1 MTFIALLVLLLV
13 VLAGIIAFAGDRL
26 GTYVGRRRLSL
37 FGARPR
43 RTGQIVGILAGIL
56 IMLTTLGVLAI
67 AFQNATQTLLNF
79 QRTLDE
85 LTQLRTQERIL
96 NERVREANV
105 ELDALRAE
113 LEQAR
118 ETILTAEGQRDQ
130 ALQARD
136 AAQQERDDLL
146 AQRDDLAEQ
155 VAAAVQ
161 EVQTAEA
168 EVAAAEARLVT
179 TQEEL
184 DAAMAAADQARADRD
199 AARTEADTARAA
211 AEEAQ
216 TEAARLEQEIADAR
230 SQLDAANVRLAALQ
244 DDLVDVEI
252 RLAAAEAQVL
262 TAQEDQRLAEE
273 ARTQAEAAREEA
285 FAARDEAV
293 TERDAALQDRDAAQ
307 QASADLAERLA
318 SLNAEVRDLEASAA
332 ELRAQAQTL
341 REQNQALLD
350 RNQALADDNARI
362 QQQSR
367 SLSEVN
373 DRLEDEIRQ
382 RNETVQTLQGTVD
395 ELRAEVEGQA
405 RELSDLQQ
413 QYGRFE
419 GGEVYFV
426 KDQLIYSGAIYA
438 QEPAAVRE
446 ELASFI
452 SDATAFVARRGVER
466 IRVTTEQF
474 NVLVDVIS
482 QTPESDLVRLISPSN
497 QISSTIDVLVEAIE
511 NTELFR
517 RGQLIVSSQLH
528 VGTTE
533 LPASQ
538 DEIRTVL
545 AQLKADAVR
554 KMRRAGLDEGQLPD
568 FGPVTEEMFTNLLLR
583 LTGPVTVGLV
593 ATEPV
598 YRAGPARLELM
609 ILY

>member
-1 MTFIALLVLLLV
+1 MTFIGLLVLLLV

-26 GTYVGRRRLSL
+26 GTYVGRRRLTL

-43 RTGQIVGILAGIL
+43 RTGQIVGIMAGIL
-56 IMLTTLGVLAI
+56 IMLTTLGVLAV

-96 NERVREANV
+96 NERVREANL
-105 ELDALRAE
+105 ELEALRTE

-118 ETILTAEGQRDQ
+118 ETIRTAEEQRDA
-130 ALQARD
+130 ALEARD
-136 AAQQERDDLL
+136 AAQQERDGLL

-155 VAAAVQ
+155 VAEAV
-161 EVQTAEA
+161 A
-168 EVAAAEARLVT
+168 EVDAAEARLLT
-179 TQEEL
+179 TQQDL
-184 DAAMAAADQARADRD
+184 DQAMAEADQARADRD
-199 AARTEADTARAA
+199 EAQADADQARAA
-211 AEEAQ
+211 ADEAQ
-216 TEAARLEQEIADAR
+216 AEAVRLEQEIADAR
-230 SQLDAANVRLAALQ
+230 SQLDSANEQLRALQ
-244 DDLVDVEI
+244 EDLVDVEL

-262 TAQEDQRLAEE
+262 TAQQDLQQAEV
-273 ARTQAEAAREEA
+273 ARAEAEAARDQA
-285 FAARDEAV
+285 VAVRDEAV
-293 TERDAALQDRDAAQ
+293 SERDAAIVERESALEERDAAQ
-307 QASADLAERLA
+307 RERADLADRLA
-318 SLNAEVRDLEASAA
+318 TLNAEVLDLEASTE

-341 REQNQALLD
+341 REQNQSLLDANALL
-350 RNQALADDNARI
+350 AEDNARI
-362 QQQSR
+362 QQQNR
-367 SLSEVN
+367 SLSDLN

-382 RNETVQTLQGTVD
+382 RNETVQTLQSTVD
-395 ELRAEVEGQA
+395 ELRTEVEGQA
-405 RELSDLQQ
+405 RDLADLQQ

-474 NVLVDVIS
+474 NVLVEVIS

-497 QISSTIDVLVEAIE
+497 QISSTIDVLVEALE
-511 NTELFR
+511 NDELFQG
-517 RGQLIVSSQLH
+517 GQLIVSHQLH

-538 DEIRTVL
+538 DEIRTAL

-583 LTGPVTVGLV
+583 LTGPVMVGLV

-598 YRAGPARLELM
+598 NRAGPARLELM

>member
-1 MTFIALLVLLLV
+1 MTFIGLLVLLLV

-43 RTGQIVGILAGIL
+43 RTGQIVGIMAGIL

-67 AFQNATQTLLNF
+67 AFKNATQTLVNF

-96 NERVREANV
+96 NERVREANL
-105 ELDALRAE
+105 ELEALRTE

-118 ETILTAEGQRDQ
+118 ETIRTAEAQRDA

-136 AAQQERDDLL
+136 AAQLERDDLL

-155 VAAAVQ
+155 VAAAGA
-161 EVQTAEA
+161 EVRAAEALLLTTQQDLDQAMAEA
-168 EVAAAEARLVT
+168 EQARSDRDEALAEA
-179 TQEEL
+179 
-184 DAAMAAADQARADRD
+184 DD
-199 AARTEADTARAA
+199 ARAA
-211 AEEAQ
+211 ADDAQ
-216 TEAARLEQEIADAR
+216 AEAARLEQEIADAR
-230 SQLDAANVRLAALQ
+230 GQLDTANEQLRSLQ
-244 DDLVDVEI
+244 EDLVDVEL
-252 RLAAAEAQVL
+252 RLAAAEAQVR
-262 TAQEDQRLAEE
+262 TAQQDLQ
-273 ARTQAEAAREEA
+273 QAEAARDEA
-285 FAARDEAV
+285 ETARDQAVNVRDEALA
-293 TERDAALQDRDAAQ
+293 ERDAAIEEREAALEERDAAQ
-307 QASADLAERLA
+307 RDSADLAQRLA
-318 SLNAEVRDLEASAA
+318 ALNAEVAELETSA
-332 ELRAQAQTL
+332 EDLRAQAQSL
-341 REQNQALLD
+341 REQNQALLGA
-350 RNQALADDNARI
+350 NQVLTEENARI
-362 QQQSR
+362 QQQNL
-367 SLSEVN
+367 SLTEFN

-382 RNETVQTLQGTVD
+382 RNETVQTLQATVD
-395 ELRAEVEGQA
+395 DLRAEVEGQA
-405 RELSDLQQ
+405 RDLAELQQ

-474 NVLVDVIS
+474 NVLVEVIS
-482 QTPESDLVRLISPSN
+482 QTPASDLVRLISPSN
-497 QISSTIDVLVEAIE
+497 QISSTIDVLVEALE
-511 NTELFR
+511 NDELFE

-528 VGTTE
+528 VGTTD

-538 DEIRTVL
+538 DEIRTAL

-583 LTGPVTVGLV
+583 LTGPVAIGLV

-598 YRAGPARLELM
+598 NRAGPARLELM

>member
-1 MTFIALLVLLLV
+1 MTFIGLLVLLLV

-26 GTYVGRRRLSL
+26 GTYVGRRRLTL

-43 RTGQIVGILAGIL
+43 RTGQIVGIMAGIL

-96 NERVREANV
+96 NERVREANL
-105 ELDALRAE
+105 ELEALRTE

-118 ETILTAEGQRDQ
+118 ETIRTAEEQRDA
-130 ALQARD
+130 ALEARD
-136 AAQQERDDLL
+136 AAQQERDGLL

-155 VAAAVQ
+155 VAEAV
-161 EVQTAEA
+161 A
-168 EVAAAEARLVT
+168 EVDAAEARLLT
-179 TQEEL
+179 TQQDL
-184 DAAMAAADQARADRD
+184 DQAMAEADQARADRD
-199 AARTEADTARAA
+199 EAQADADQARAA
-211 AEEAQ
+211 ADEAQ
-216 TEAARLEQEIADAR
+216 AEAVRLEQEIADAR
-230 SQLDAANVRLAALQ
+230 GQLDSANEQLRALQ
-244 DDLVDVEI
+244 EDLVDVEL

-262 TAQEDQRLAEE
+262 TAQQDLQ
-273 ARTQAEAAREEA
+273 QAEAARAEA
-285 FAARDEAV
+285 EAARDQAVAVRDEAV
-293 TERDAALQDRDAAQ
+293 SERDAAIVERESALEERDAAQ
-307 QASADLAERLA
+307 RERTDLADRLA
-318 SLNAEVRDLEASAA
+318 TLNAEVLDLEASTE

-341 REQNQALLD
+341 REQNQSLLDANALL
-350 RNQALADDNARI
+350 AEDNARI
-362 QQQSR
+362 QQQNR
-367 SLSEVN
+367 SLSDLN

-382 RNETVQTLQGTVD
+382 RNETVQTLQSTVD
-395 ELRAEVEGQA
+395 ELRTEVEGQA
-405 RELSDLQQ
+405 RDLADLQQ

-474 NVLVDVIS
+474 NVLVEVIS

-497 QISSTIDVLVEAIE
+497 QISSTIDVLVEALE
-511 NTELFR
+511 NDELFQG
-517 RGQLIVSSQLH
+517 GQLIVSHQLH

-538 DEIRTVL
+538 DEIRTAL

-583 LTGPVTVGLV
+583 LTGPVMVGLV

-598 YRAGPARLELM
+598 NRAGPARLELM

>member
-1 MTFIALLVLLLV
+1 MTFIGLLVLLLV

-26 GTYVGRRRLSL
+26 GTYVGRRRLTL

-43 RTGQIVGILAGIL
+43 RTGQIVGIMAGIL

-96 NERVREANV
+96 NERVREANL
-105 ELDALRAE
+105 ELEALRTE

-118 ETILTAEGQRDQ
+118 ETIRTAEEQRDA
-130 ALQARD
+130 ALEARD
-136 AAQQERDDLL
+136 AAQQERDGLL

-155 VAAAVQ
+155 VAEAV
-161 EVQTAEA
+161 A
-168 EVAAAEARLVT
+168 EVDAAEARLLT
-179 TQEEL
+179 TQQDL
-184 DAAMAAADQARADRD
+184 DQAMAEADQARADRD
-199 AARTEADTARAA
+199 EAQADADQARAA
-211 AEEAQ
+211 ADEAQ
-216 TEAARLEQEIADAR
+216 AEAVRLEQEIADAR
-230 SQLDAANVRLAALQ
+230 GQLDSANEQLRALQ
-244 DDLVDVEI
+244 EDLVDVEL

-262 TAQEDQRLAEE
+262 TAQQDLQ
-273 ARTQAEAAREEA
+273 QAEAARAEA
-285 FAARDEAV
+285 EAARDQAVAVRDEAV
-293 TERDAALQDRDAAQ
+293 SERDAAIVERESALEERDAAQ
-307 QASADLAERLA
+307 RERADLADRLA
-318 SLNAEVRDLEASAA
+318 TLNAEVLDLEASTE

-341 REQNQALLD
+341 REQNQSLLDANALL
-350 RNQALADDNARI
+350 AEDNARI
-362 QQQSR
+362 QQQNR
-367 SLSEVN
+367 SLSDLN

-382 RNETVQTLQGTVD
+382 RNETVQTLQSTVD
-395 ELRAEVEGQA
+395 ELRTEVEGQA
-405 RELSDLQQ
+405 RDLADLQQ

-474 NVLVDVIS
+474 NVLVEVIS

-497 QISSTIDVLVEAIE
+497 QISSTIDVLVEALE
-511 NTELFR
+511 NDELFQG
-517 RGQLIVSSQLH
+517 GQLIVSHQLH

-538 DEIRTVL
+538 DEIRTAL

-583 LTGPVTVGLV
+583 LTGPVMVGLV

-598 YRAGPARLELM
+598 NRAGPARLELM

>member
-1 MTFIALLVLLLV
+1 MTFIGLLVLLLV

-43 RTGQIVGILAGIL
+43 RTGQIVGIMAGIL
-56 IMLTTLGVLAI
+56 IMLTTLGVLAV

-96 NERVREANV
+96 NERVREANL
-105 ELDALRAE
+105 ELEALRSE

-118 ETILTAEGQRDQ
+118 ETIRTAEQQRDA
-130 ALQARD
+130 ALEARD
-136 AAQQERDDLL
+136 AAQRERDDLL

-155 VAAAVQ
+155 VAAAV
-161 EVQTAEA
+161 A
-168 EVAAAEARLVT
+168 EVDAAEARLLT
-179 TQEEL
+179 TQQDL
-184 DAAMAAADQARADRD
+184 DQAMAEADQARDDRDEALTEADQARA
-199 AARTEADTARAA
+199 AAD
-211 AEEAQ
+211 EAQ
-216 TEAARLEQEIADAR
+216 AEAVRLEQEIADAR
-230 SQLDAANVRLAALQ
+230 SQLDDANEQLRALQ
-244 DDLVDVEI
+244 EDLVDVEL

-262 TAQEDQRLAEE
+262 TAQQDLQ
-273 ARTQAEAAREEA
+273 QAEAARAEA
-285 FAARDEAV
+285 EAARDDAVAVRDEALSERDEAIGERESALE
-293 TERDAALQDRDAAQ
+293 ERDAAQRE
-307 QASADLAERLA
+307 SADLAGRLA
-318 SLNAEVRDLEASAA
+318 SLNAEVSDLESST
-332 ELRAQAQTL
+332 EDLRAQAQTL
-341 REQNQALLD
+341 REQNQSLLD
-350 RNQALADDNARI
+350 ANDALAEDNARI
-362 QQQSR
+362 QQQNR
-367 SLSEVN
+367 SLSDLN

-382 RNETVQTLQGTVD
+382 RNETVQTLQATVD

-405 RELSDLQQ
+405 RDLAELQQ

-474 NVLVDVIS
+474 NVLVEVIS

-497 QISSTIDVLVEAIE
+497 QISSTIDVLVEALE
-511 NTELFR
+511 NDELFQG
-517 RGQLIVSSQLH
+517 GQLIVSNQLH

-538 DEIRTVL
+538 DEIRTAL

-554 KMRRAGLDEGQLPD
+554 KMRRAGLDEGQLAD

-598 YRAGPARLELM
+598 NRAGPARLELM